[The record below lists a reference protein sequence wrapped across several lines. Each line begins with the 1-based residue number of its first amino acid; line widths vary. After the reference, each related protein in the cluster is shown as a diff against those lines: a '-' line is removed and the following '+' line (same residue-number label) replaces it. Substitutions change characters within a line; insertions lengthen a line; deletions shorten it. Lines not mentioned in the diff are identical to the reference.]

1 MAVYDYIIVGA
12 GLSGLY
18 SAYKLLKE
26 NPDLKILIL
35 ERNRDV
41 GGRVDTQD
49 GLEAGA
55 GRFHENQPLIMGLIR
70 ELGLTQHMVPIE
82 TYEHFIANKQLHT
95 VEPINKIIDYV
106 ITKSTTTD
114 KKTVK
119 NTIFLDYVTQVLSD
133 DDATFLLDFYGYSSE
148 LTNMNAYDTI
158 NLMKNHFNHKT
169 QFYTLQGGLSQIVR
183 ELTKRI
189 DAKIMVH
196 RRVTDIQ
203 FNSET
208 EQFEITCD
216 EIKKRYKAK
225 KCIFAVTKETLLKL
239 TIFKPIYKV
248 LSLIETLPLC
258 RIYAKFPPTNSHPT
272 WFKDM
277 PSVTTNNNLRMMIPI
292 DEPSGL
298 IMMSYTDNKYARF
311 WKRLLDKDGIEA
323 VNREHQRLIKK
334 TTGLDVPIPQ
344 DTKVY
349 YWEHGVV
356 YFKPGFDSETML
368 KQIRHPIPNIPLY
381 VCGENFSEFNN
392 QWMEGALDTYP
403 GNSRKPTVSPDLRQ
417 SRI

>member
-1 MAVYDYIIVGA
+1 MTTYDYIIVGA

-55 GRFHENQPLIMGLIR
+55 GRFHENQPHIMGLIR
-70 ELGLTQHMVPIE
+70 ELGLAQHMVPIE
-82 TYEHFIANKQLHT
+82 TYEHFIANKTLHT
-95 VEPINKIIDYV
+95 MEPVDKIIDYV
-106 ITKSTTTD
+106 IKTSKKID
-114 KKTVK
+114 KNILK
-119 NTIFLDYVTQVLSD
+119 NMVFLDYVKQVLSI
-133 DDATFLLDFYGYSSE
+133 DDASFLLDFYGYSSE

-158 NLMKNHFNHKT
+158 NLMKNHLNHDT

-196 RRVTDIQ
+196 RRVVDIHY
-203 FNSET
+203 NDKT

-216 EIKKRYKAK
+216 EIKKKYKAR
-225 KCIFAVTKETLLKL
+225 KCICAVTKETLLKIP
-239 TIFKPIYKV
+239 IFKPIYKV
-248 LSLIETLPLC
+248 LQLIETLPLC
-258 RIYAKFPPTNSHPT
+258 RIYAKFPIT
-272 WFKDM
+272 WFKGM
-277 PSVTTNNNLRMMIPI
+277 PQVTINNNLRIMIPI

-311 WKRLLDKDGIEA
+311 WKRLLDKDGIDA
-323 VNREHQRLIKK
+323 LNREHQRLIKK
-334 TTGLDVPIPQ
+334 TTGLDVPAPQ

-381 VCGENFSEFNN
+381 VCGENYSEFNG

-403 GNSRKPTVSPDLRQ
+403 GNSRKPTVSSDAPSLH
-417 SRI
+417 

>member
-1 MAVYDYIIVGA
+1 MTIYDYIIVGG

-41 GGRVDTQD
+41 GGRIDTQD

-55 GRFHENQPLIMGLIR
+55 GRFHENQPLVMGLIR
-70 ELGLTQHMVPIE
+70 ELGLDRQMVPIE
-82 TYEHFIANKQLHT
+82 TYEHFITNKQLHT
-95 VEPINKIIDYV
+95 MEPINKIVDYV
-106 ITKSTTTD
+106 ISKSKKTD
-114 KKTVK
+114 KKTLK
-119 NTIFLDYVTQVLSD
+119 NIIFLDYVKQVLSV
-133 DDATFLLDFYGYSSE
+133 DDAAFLLDFYGYSSE

-158 NLMKNHFNHKT
+158 NLMKNHLNHET
-169 QFYTLQGGLSQIVR
+169 QFYRMEGGLSQLIR
-183 ELTKRI
+183 ELIRRI

-196 RRVTDIQ
+196 RRVTDI
-203 FNSET
+203 NYNDET
-208 EQFEITCD
+208 ERFEITCD
-216 EIKKRYKAK
+216 EIKRKYHAK
-225 KCIFAVTKETLLKL
+225 KCICAVTKETLLKL
-239 TIFKPIYKV
+239 PIFKPIYKV
-248 LSLIETLPLC
+248 LSLMETLPLC
-258 RIYAKFPPTNSHPT
+258 RIYARFPTTPTPL
-272 WFKDM
+272 WFKGM
-277 PSVTTNNNLRMMIPI
+277 PHVTTNNNLRIMIPI
-292 DEPSGL
+292 DEPSGT

-311 WKRLLDKDGIEA
+311 WKRMLDKDGIDA

-334 TTGLDVPIPQ
+334 TTGLDVPMPQ

-381 VCGENFSEFNN
+381 VCGENYSEFNS
-392 QWMEGALDTYP
+392 QWMEGALDTFP
-403 GNSRKPTVSPDLRQ
+403 GNSRKPTVSSDAPSLN
-417 SRI
+417 

>member
-1 MAVYDYIIVGA
+1 MTIYDYIIVGG

-35 ERNRDV
+35 ERNRNV
-41 GGRVDTQD
+41 GGRIDTQD

-70 ELGLTQHMVPIE
+70 ELGLAQHMVPIE
-82 TYEHFIANKQLHT
+82 TYEHFIMNKQLHT
-95 VEPINKIIDYV
+95 MEPVDKIIDYV
-106 ITKSTTTD
+106 ITKSN
-114 KKTVK
+114 KTNK
-119 NTIFLDYVTQVLSD
+119 NTLKNMVFLDYVKQVLSD
-133 DDATFLLDFYGYSSE
+133 TDSAFLLDFYGYSSE

-158 NLMKNHFNHKT
+158 NLMKNHLNHDT
-169 QFYTLQGGLSQIVR
+169 QFYTLKGGLSQIIR

-196 RRVTDIQ
+196 RRVVDIQ
-203 FNSET
+203 YNGET

-225 KCIFAVTKETLLKL
+225 KCICAVTKETLLKL

-248 LSLIETLPLC
+248 LQLIETLPLC
-258 RIYAKFPPTNSHPT
+258 RIYAKFPIT
-272 WFKDM
+272 WFKGM
-277 PSVTTNNNLRMMIPI
+277 PSVTTNNNLRIMIPI

-311 WKRLLDKDGIEA
+311 WKRLLDKDGID
-323 VNREHQRLIKK
+323 VLNREHQRLIKK

-356 YFKPGFDSETML
+356 YFNPGFDSETML
-368 KQIRHPIPNIPLY
+368 QQIRHPIPQIPLY
-381 VCGENFSEFNN
+381 VCGENYSEFNN

-403 GNSRKPTVSPDLRQ
+403 GIR
-417 SRI
+417 

>member
-1 MAVYDYIIVGA
+1 MTTYDYIIVGA

-55 GRFHENQPLIMGLIR
+55 GRFHENQPHIMGLIR
-70 ELGLTQHMVPIE
+70 ELGLAQHMVPIE
-82 TYEHFIANKQLHT
+82 TYEHFIANKTLHT
-95 VEPINKIIDYV
+95 MEPVDKIRDYV
-106 ITKSTTTD
+106 IKTSKKID
-114 KKTVK
+114 KNILK
-119 NTIFLDYVTQVLSD
+119 NMVFLDYVKQVLSI
-133 DDATFLLDFYGYSSE
+133 DDASFLLDFYGYSSE

-158 NLMKNHFNHKT
+158 NLMKNHLNHDT

-196 RRVTDIQ
+196 RRVVDIHY
-203 FNSET
+203 NDKT

-216 EIKKRYKAK
+216 EIKKKYKAR
-225 KCIFAVTKETLLKL
+225 KCICAVTKETLLKIP
-239 TIFKPIYKV
+239 IFKPIYKV
-248 LSLIETLPLC
+248 LQLIETLPLC
-258 RIYAKFPPTNSHPT
+258 RIYAKFPIT
-272 WFKDM
+272 WFKGM
-277 PSVTTNNNLRMMIPI
+277 PQVTINNNLRIMIPI

-311 WKRLLDKDGIEA
+311 WKRLLDKDGIDA
-323 VNREHQRLIKK
+323 LNREHQRLIKK
-334 TTGLDVPIPQ
+334 TTGLDVPAPQ

-381 VCGENFSEFNN
+381 VCGENYSEFNG

-403 GNSRKPTVSPDLRQ
+403 GNSRKPTVSSDAPSLH
-417 SRI
+417 

>member
-1 MAVYDYIIVGA
+1 MTVYDYIIVGA

-35 ERNRDV
+35 ERNSDV
-41 GGRVDTQD
+41 GGRIDTQD

-55 GRFHENQPLIMGLIR
+55 GRFHEHQPLVMGLIR
-70 ELGLTQHMVPIE
+70 ELGLARQMVPIE
-82 TYEHFIANKQLHT
+82 TYEHFIANKQLHSM
-95 VEPINKIIDYV
+95 EPINKKVDYV
-106 ITKSTTTD
+106 IARSRKTD
-114 KKTVK
+114 KKTLK
-119 NTIFLDYVTQVLSD
+119 NIIFLDYVKQVLSV
-133 DDATFLLDFYGYSSE
+133 DDAAFLLDFYGYSSE

-158 NLMKNHFNHKT
+158 NLMKNHLNHET
-169 QFYTLQGGLSQIVR
+169 QFYKLQGGLSQIIR

-196 RRVTDIQ
+196 RRVTDI
-203 FNSET
+203 NYNDEM

-216 EIKKRYKAK
+216 EIKRKYHTK
-225 KCIFAVTKETLLKL
+225 KCICAVTKETLLKL
-239 TIFKPIYKV
+239 PIFKPIYKV
-248 LSLIETLPLC
+248 LSLMETLPLC
-258 RIYAKFPPTNSHPT
+258 RIYAKFPKTNL
-272 WFKDM
+272 WFKGM
-277 PSVTTNNNLRMMIPI
+277 PHVTTNNNLRIMIPI
-292 DEPSGL
+292 DEESGT

-311 WKRLLDKDGIEA
+311 WKRMLDKDGIDA

-334 TTGLDVPIPQ
+334 TTGLDVPMPQ

-349 YWEHGVV
+349 YWEDGVV

-381 VCGENFSEFNN
+381 VCGENYSELNS
-392 QWMEGALDTYP
+392 QWMEGALDTFP
-403 GNSRKPTVSPDLRQ
+403 GNSRKP
-417 SRI
+417 

>member
-1 MAVYDYIIVGA
+1 MAIYDYIIVGA

-41 GGRVDTQD
+41 GGRIDTQD

-55 GRFHENQPLIMGLIR
+55 GRFHEHQPLIMGLIR
-70 ELGLTQHMVPIE
+70 ELGLARHMVPIG
-82 TYEHFIANKQLHT
+82 TYEHFITNKQLHT
-95 VEPINKIIDYV
+95 MEPINKIIDYV
-106 ITKSTTTD
+106 IARSRKTD
-114 KKTVK
+114 KKTLK
-119 NTIFLDYVTQVLSD
+119 NIIFLDYVKQVLSV
-133 DDATFLLDFYGYSSE
+133 DDAAFLLDFYGYSSE

-158 NLMKNHFNHKT
+158 NLMKNHLNHET
-169 QFYTLQGGLSQIVR
+169 QFYKLQGGLSQVIR

-196 RRVTDIQ
+196 RRVTDIH
-203 FNSET
+203 FNDET

-216 EIKKRYKAK
+216 EIKRKYHTK
-225 KCIFAVTKETLLKL
+225 KCICAVTKETLLKL
-239 TIFKPIYKV
+239 SIFKPIYKV
-248 LSLIETLPLC
+248 LSLMETLPLC
-258 RIYAKFPPTNSHPT
+258 RIYAKFPNTPQTPL
-272 WFKDM
+272 WFKGM
-277 PSVTTNNNLRMMIPI
+277 PHVTTNNNLRIMIPI
-292 DEPSGL
+292 DEPSGT

-311 WKRLLDKDGIEA
+311 WKRMLDKDGIDA
-323 VNREHQRLIKK
+323 LNREHQRLIKK
-334 TTGLDVPIPQ
+334 TTGLDVPMPQ

-381 VCGENFSEFNN
+381 VCGENYSELNS
-392 QWMEGALDTYP
+392 QWMEGALDTFP
-403 GNSRKPTVSPDLRQ
+403 GT
-417 SRI
+417 

>member
-1 MAVYDYIIVGA
+1 MTTYDYIIVGA

-55 GRFHENQPLIMGLIR
+55 GRFHENQPHIMGLIR
-70 ELGLTQHMVPIE
+70 ELGLAQHMVPIE
-82 TYEHFIANKQLHT
+82 TYKHFIANKTLHT
-95 VEPINKIIDYV
+95 MEPVDKIIDYV
-106 ITKSTTTD
+106 IKTSKKTD
-114 KKTVK
+114 KNRLK
-119 NTIFLDYVTQVLSD
+119 NMVFLDYVKQVLSI
-133 DDATFLLDFYGYSSE
+133 DDASFLLDFYGYSSE

-158 NLMKNHFNHKT
+158 NLMKNHLNHDN

-183 ELTKRI
+183 ELTRRI

-196 RRVTDIQ
+196 RRVVDIHY
-203 FNSET
+203 NEVT
-208 EQFEITCD
+208 AQFEITCD
-216 EIKKRYKAK
+216 EIKKKYKAR
-225 KCIFAVTKETLLKL
+225 KCICAVTKETLLKIP
-239 TIFKPIYKV
+239 IFKPIYKV
-248 LSLIETLPLC
+248 LQLIETLPLC
-258 RIYAKFPPTNSHPT
+258 RIYARFPTQTP
-272 WFKDM
+272 WFKGM
-277 PSVTTNNNLRMMIPI
+277 PSVTINNNLRIMIPI

-311 WKRLLDKDGIEA
+311 WKRLLDKDGIDA
-323 VNREHQRLIKK
+323 LNREHQRLIKK
-334 TTGLDVPIPQ
+334 TTGLDVPAPQ

-381 VCGENFSEFNN
+381 VCGENYSEFNG

-403 GNSRKPTVSPDLRQ
+403 GNSRKPTVSSDAPSLH
-417 SRI
+417 